1 MQHEQLK
8 DFQVTQ
14 KISNKK
20 FGIQLSIIFLLIFLT
35 RLYFNYFNFLE
46 YSLITLSLL
55 FFIIAYLKPALLKM
69 LKVLFLGLGEFI
81 FKIINPVI
89 MLILYIFLFL
99 PFGLALKMLNYDP
112 LKEKNNKNT
121 NSYWSVKKENY
132 KKNFKNQF

>member
-55 FFIIAYLKPALLKM
+55 FFVIAYLKPALLKM

>member
-20 FGIQLSIIFLLIFLT
+20 FGIQLSIIFLLTFLT
-35 RLYFNYFNFLE
+35 RLYFNNFNFLE

-55 FFIIAYLKPALLKM
+55 FFVIAYLKPALLKM

-112 LKEKNNKNT
+112 LKEKNNKNI

-132 KKNFKNQF
+132 KKNFKDQF

>member
-132 KKNFKNQF
+132 KKNFKDQF

>member
-55 FFIIAYLKPALLKM
+55 LFIIAYLKPALLKM

-99 PFGLALKMLNYDP
+99 PFGLALKIFSYDP
-112 LKEKNNKNT
+112 LKEKNNKNI
-121 NSYWSVKKENY
+121 NSYWNFKKESY
-132 KKNFKNQF
+132 KKDFKNQF

>member
-112 LKEKNNKNT
+112 LKEKNNKKT
-121 NSYWSVKKENY
+121 NSYWSVKKETY
-132 KKNFKNQF
+132 KKNFKDQF

>member
-55 FFIIAYLKPALLKM
+55 FFVIAYLKPALLKM

-112 LKEKNNKNT
+112 LKEKNNKNI

-132 KKNFKNQF
+132 KKNFKDQF

>member
-55 FFIIAYLKPALLKM
+55 FFVIAYLKPALLKM

-132 KKNFKNQF
+132 KKNFKDQF

>member
-99 PFGLALKMLNYDP
+99 PFGLVLKIFNYDP

>member
-55 FFIIAYLKPALLKM
+55 FFIIAYLKPALLEM

-89 MLILYIFLFL
+89 MLILYIFLFF
-99 PFGLALKMLNYDP
+99 PFGLVLKIFNYDP
-112 LKEKNNKNT
+112 LKEKNNKNI

-132 KKNFKNQF
+132 KKNFKDQF

>member
-8 DFQVTQ
+8 DFQATQ

-99 PFGLALKMLNYDP
+99 PFGLVLKIFNYDP
-112 LKEKNNKNT
+112 LKEKNNKNI

-132 KKNFKNQF
+132 KKNFKDQF

>member
-35 RLYFNYFNFLE
+35 RLYFIFFNFLE

-55 FFIIAYLKPALLKM
+55 FFVIAYLKPALLKM

>member
-55 FFIIAYLKPALLKM
+55 FFVIAYLKPALLKM

-112 LKEKNNKNT
+112 LKEKNNKNI

>member
-55 FFIIAYLKPALLKM
+55 FFIIAYLKPALLEM